1 MKFHHYFVKFRVIF
15 YKIIFFYKIWVMV
28 ETQFNVNEVELFCVF
43 GGFILKVLFWSLIFH
58 VIKF

>member
-1 MKFHHYFVKFRVIF
+1 
-15 YKIIFFYKIWVMV
+15 MV